1 MPSRIGQTFNAADFM
16 MMLIV
21 TGGTLAMALAGGLA
35 PKTRKDEPEADAD
48 APETRPEPAAPRQGG
63 LTQFYKTKWGD
74 RG

>member
-1 MPSRIGQTFNAADFM
+1 MPSRIGQTFNAADLM

-35 PKTRKDEPEADAD
+35 PKARKDEPEAEAD
-48 APETRPEPAAPRQGG
+48 VPEITPEPSAPRQGA
-63 LTQFYKTKWGD
+63 LTQFYKTKWGN

>member
-1 MPSRIGQTFNAADFM
+1 MHTRIGQTFNAADLM

-35 PKTRKDEPEADAD
+35 PKTRKDEPDDAEAPDV
-48 APETRPEPAAPRQGG
+48 EPEPAAAPQAG
-63 LTQFYKTKWGD
+63 LTQFYKTKWGS

>member
-1 MPSRIGQTFNAADFM
+1 MPSRIGQTFNAADLM

-35 PKTRKDEPEADAD
+35 PKTRKDEPEADA
-48 APETRPEPAAPRQGG
+48 PETTPEPAAPPQGA
-63 LTQFYKTKWGD
+63 LTQFYKTKWGS